1 MDKQVL
7 GSPRFVHKAGATAGL
22 AGRVC
27 GFGGPGWMLTH
38 PSRLASLLLGDC
50 ADVGLA
56 GLQRDQPPVT
66 FVGDGD
72 NSLSMRSVK
81 LGSMG
86 AMYHDSGAGGFSQPT
101 VTTRAGK
108 GSGVDKD

>member
-7 GSPRFVHKAGATAGL
+7 GSLRFVHKAEATAGL

-38 PSRLASLLLGDC
+38 PPGSPLLLGDF
-50 ADVGLA
+50 AHVGLA
-56 GLQRDQPPVT
+56 GLQRDQPPVA

-81 LGSMG
+81 LGTYG
-86 AMYHDSGAGGFSQPT
+86 AMYHASGAGSFSHPT
-101 VTTRAGK
+101 VTTRGGI